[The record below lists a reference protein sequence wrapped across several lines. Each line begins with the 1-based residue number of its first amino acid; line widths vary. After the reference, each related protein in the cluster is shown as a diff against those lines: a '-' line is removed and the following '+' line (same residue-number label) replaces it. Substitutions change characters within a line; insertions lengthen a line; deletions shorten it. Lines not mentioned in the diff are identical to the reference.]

1 MTTQTLTLRR
11 YRPDDETHVWALH
24 TTALAA
30 IGALAPPGPHDA
42 DLQAVESTYL
52 AAGGEFLIGEWHG
65 EPVAMGA
72 VRPLGDGRGELK
84 RMRVHPDH
92 QGRGFGAAMLKALEA
107 RAGELGLDTLVLDT
121 AVRQTAAIALYRKNG
136 YALVAERDGLGM
148 AALHFE
154 KRLVAVAER
163 PVPPPAAQTACGT
176 GCDASAAGGS
186 A

>member
-1 MTTQTLTLRR
+1 MTTLTLRR
-11 YRPDDETHVWALH
+11 YRPDDETRVWDLH

-30 IGALAPPGPHDA
+30 IGALAPAGPHDA
-42 DLQAVESTYL
+42 DLHAIEAVYL
-52 AAGGEFLIGEWHG
+52 APGGEFLIGELNG

-72 VRPLGDGRGELK
+72 VRPLGDGRGELR

-92 QGRGFGAAMLKALEA
+92 QGRGFGQAMLGALEA
-107 RAGELGLDTLVLDT
+107 RAGELGLRALVLDT
-121 AVRQTAAIALYRKNG
+121 AVKQTAAIALYRKNG
-136 YALVAERDGLGM
+136 YALVAEREGLGM

-163 PVPPPAAQTACGT
+163 TVPPPAAQTACGW
-176 GCDASAAGGS
+176 GASAAGGS